1 MQNGHRPA
9 PLRSRASGSSS
20 SASPP
25 KGPEDPSLDFSSIL
39 ATLVRGKWII
49 LVTCLLVTGA
59 VAGYTYT
66 QPTIYQATGTVQ
78 IDPERTR
85 PLNLSQARA
94 TQPARTAEGEIG
106 TLQNSLELARRVAK
120 KLRAT
125 DEADGEARTFPIL
138 VSSEAGQGDA
148 ESSAARR
155 VLEAAQFALS
165 EQNQNIIHITVE
177 SQRPEEAS
185 TLANLYAEEYKALSR
200 EKARAG
206 IAAAR
211 QFLEEQAEKQRSKI
225 RRLEQRWESFARQN
239 QLAVQGQ
246 GGERLAQEYRR
257 LQERR
262 DEVEFEFEK
271 ERTQLDLLRRQLKQF
286 QPQLRETVL
295 EEQEAS
301 DLRSEIRALQKQI
314 TQMRVEAAQYYAT
327 NPSLEGDTTR
337 IRNEFP
343 ELARLNRRMD
353 ALQTR
358 KRKLTQQLVEETS
371 GRLSA
376 GPERVPLER
385 AAQLR
390 GRITEKKIVVNQLQ
404 SQIAALDSQ
413 ITAYEPRLTD
423 LPKQRIQRQQLN
435 RQLKQA
441 ESFYQTI
448 MDKLQTKTVAEEAE
462 LGYVEI
468 VKRAFVPGT
477 PVRPQTVQNVVLG
490 LLLGIGFGVGLA
502 FLNEATDT
510 KLHRPED
517 IEKKGYSLLGVVS
530 VMDAEIDRSFGGRDF
545 VEVKGR
551 QINTRLMPFL
561 NPWSSVTE
569 NYRLI
574 WSSLVHGS
582 ERGRAGSSNVV
593 LVTGAQKQEGKTT
606 TALNLALT
614 GALSG
619 QRVLLID
626 ADLRE
631 PTAHTALGV
640 PRTPGLAEIF
650 ELLGTLVHADGRD
663 RLRSPESTATRE
675 QSDASSI
682 HRTLV
687 DGLHMIP
694 AGEAREAPTKVLD
707 PGHMRRFVEV
717 VQERFDLVLI
727 DTPATQIASDAIVL
741 GGQMNAR
748 ALVVTAAEADSRGL
762 DSVIKS
768 LRTVD
773 TPVAGVV
780 FNRFDEWMTQS
791 GSIPP
796 HGLSTLRAD
805 GVD

>member
-1 MQNGHRPA
+1 MQNGPRPA
-9 PLRSRASGSSS
+9 LPPSEASGSSPS
-20 SASPP
+20 GSASPP
-25 KGPEDPSLDFSSIL
+25 EGPEAPSLEFSSLL
-39 ATLVRGKWII
+39 ATLARGKWVI
-49 LVTCLLVTGA
+49 LITSLLVTGA

-66 QPTIYQATGTVQ
+66 QPTIYQATGTVR
-78 IDPERTR
+78 IDPERTS
-85 PLNLSQARA
+85 PLNLSQTRPA
-94 TQPARTAEGEIG
+94 QPARAAEGEIG
-106 TLQNSLELARRVAK
+106 TLRNSLELARRVAK

-125 DEADGEARTFPIL
+125 DEADGEGRAFPIL
-138 VSSEAGQGDA
+138 SPSEAGEGDPG
-148 ESSAARR
+148 SSAARR
-155 VLEAAQFALS
+155 ILEAAQFALS

-177 SQRPEEAS
+177 SRLPEEAS
-185 TLANLYAEEYKALSR
+185 TLANLYAEEYMALSR

-211 QFLEEQAEKQRSKI
+211 KFLETQAEKQRSKI

-239 QLAVQGQ
+239 QLAVRGQ

-257 LQERR
+257 LQGRR
-262 DEVEFEFEK
+262 DEVDFEFEK
-271 ERTQLDLLRRQLKQF
+271 ERTQLGLLRRQLKQF
-286 QPQLRETVL
+286 QPQLRQTVL

-301 DLRSEIRALQKQI
+301 DLRSEISALQEQI

-343 ELARLNRRMD
+343 KLARLNRRMD
-353 ALQTR
+353 ALRAR
-358 KRKLTQQLVEETS
+358 KRKLTHQLVEETS
-371 GRLSA
+371 GRMAA
-376 GPERVPLER
+376 GSETAPMER

-390 GRITEKKIVVNQLQ
+390 SRITEKEIVVNQLQ

-413 ITAYEPRLTD
+413 ITAYEPRLSD
-423 LPKQRIQRQQLN
+423 LPKQRIQRQQLE

-448 MDKLQTKTVAEEAE
+448 MGKLQTTTVAEEAE

-468 VKRAFVPGT
+468 VKRAFVPST
-477 PVRPQTVQNVVLG
+477 PVRPQTVQNMVLG

-517 IEKKGYSLLGVVS
+517 IEKKGYSLLGVVPS
-530 VMDAEIDRSFGGRDF
+530 MDAEIDRSFGGRDF
-545 VEVKGR
+545 VEVEGR
-551 QINTRLMPFL
+551 QISTRLMPLL

-574 WSSLVHGS
+574 WSSLVHAP
-582 ERGRAGSSNVV
+582 EWGRAGTPNVV
-593 LVTGAQKQEGKTT
+593 LVTGAQEQEGKTT
-606 TALNLALT
+606 TAVNLALT

-626 ADLRE
+626 ADLRD
-631 PTAHTALGV
+631 PTAHTALGM

-663 RLRSPESTATRE
+663 RPRLPGRTATRE
-675 QSDASSI
+675 RPNASSI

-687 DGLHMIP
+687 DRLHMIP

-727 DTPATQIASDAIVL
+727 DTPATQAASDAVVL

-762 DSVIKS
+762 DSVITS
-768 LRTVD
+768 LHAVD

-780 FNRFDEWMTQS
+780 FNRFDERTAQS
-791 GSIPP
+791 GSIPRISDSSR
-796 HGLSTLRAD
+796 GN
-805 GVD
+805 

>member
-1 MQNGHRPA
+1 MQNGPRPA
-9 PLRSRASGSSS
+9 PLRSGASGSSS

-25 KGPEDPSLDFSSIL
+25 GGPEDPSLDFSSIL
-39 ATLVRGKWII
+39 ATLARGKWII

-138 VSSEAGQGDA
+138 APAEAGQGDA
-148 ESSAARR
+148 ESGAARR

-448 MDKLQTKTVAEEAE
+448 MGKLQTKTVAEEAE

-468 VKRAFVPGT
+468 VKRAFVPST

-490 LLLGIGFGVGLA
+490 FLLGIGFGVGLA

-631 PTAHTALGV
+631 PTAHTALGM

-650 ELLGTLVHADGRD
+650 ELLGTLVHAGGRD

-675 QSDASSI
+675 QPDASSI

-796 HGLSTLRAD
+796 HGLSPLRAD